1 MPRPNKI
8 LSPTK
13 NYNLNIKIED
23 YDRLA
28 KIAHDESLIHGQQV
42 AVADLIRESIGVY
55 LDALEEENVN

>member
-1 MPRPNKI
+1 MPRLNKI

-42 AVADLIRESIGVY
+42 AVASDKGSTVY
-55 LDALEEENVN
+55 